1 MSKVTFAITTQGKAI
16 SEMIADLAKRSTAM
30 MGDVHVAACSIIAH
44 AVKHGDATLA
54 THMPDRVT
62 EALGGAWR
70 LNALRQ
76 WFEAFGPFKWHAK
89 DGDKPAGFK
98 INKEKRAEMLKSLEK
113 DEAKFLAKLIK
124 TKSFHEFKPE
134 APYEA
139 FNFQK
144 QLAALIKKAQGKASD
159 DARKEVGTDNF
170 DGLDKAIELLADI
183 STMKPAKAS
192 EKPAKASKAKAA

>member
-1 MSKVTFAITTQGKAI
+1 MAKVIFAITTEGKAI
-16 SEMIADLAKRSTAM
+16 QGMISDLAKRSQAM
-30 MGDVHVAACSIIAH
+30 MGDVHVAACSVIAH

-76 WFEAFGPFKWHAK
+76 WFEAMGCFTWVAK
-89 DGDKPAGFK
+89 TDTKPAGFK

-113 DEAKFLAKLIK
+113 DEAKFLDKLIK
-124 TKSFHEFKPE
+124 CKSFHEFKPE

-139 FNFQK
+139 FNFK
-144 QLAALIKKAQGKASD
+144 AQLARLIKQAQKKAQDEVRKA
-159 DARKEVGTDNF
+159 KGEDNF
-170 DGLDKAIELLADI
+170 DGMDDAAELLVKLSED
-183 STMKPAKAS
+183 KPTKAK
-192 EKPAKASKAKAA
+192 KAKAA